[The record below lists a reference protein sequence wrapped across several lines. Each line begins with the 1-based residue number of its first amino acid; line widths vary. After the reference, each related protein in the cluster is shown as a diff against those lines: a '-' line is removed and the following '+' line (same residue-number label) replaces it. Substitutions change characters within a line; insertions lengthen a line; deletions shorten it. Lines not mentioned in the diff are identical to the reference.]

1 MFRKKEDKAERLR
14 AQWRA
19 QEAERKAEVERLI
32 AVEREQMRMEKQSR
46 QLEESWKKY
55 VKEQE
60 RQAKELKKHEE
71 WLIKHDEEIAK
82 LKFKVGQAESDIAHW
97 KEQVGNLYA
106 LLDAVQVELDQAI
119 VGGKTQ
125 LKLQKQVITL
135 NNQIHA
141 AENRINKATFD
152 RDTAKKKME
161 EAS

>member
-1 MFRKKEDKAERLR
+1 MSKESVHEQFLRLL
-14 AQWRA
+14 
-19 QEAERKAEVERLI
+19 EVERANYRI
-32 AVEREQMRMEKQSR
+32 MEEQR
-46 QLEESWKKY
+46 
-55 VKEQE
+55 
-60 RQAKELKKHEE
+60 RQAVELKKHEE
-71 WLIKHDEEIAK
+71 WLKRHDEEIAK
-82 LKFKVGQAESDIAHW
+82 LTYKVDQAESDIAHW

-135 NNQIHA
+135 NNQIHT
-141 AENRINKATFD
+141 AEKRINKATFD